1 MEIVTEATD
10 ARVLRSFAFLDVCGF
25 TSIIDASGDAAAV
38 GTLAE
43 FRRRVRDACG
53 RHGVRVAKWLGDG
66 AMVVGV
72 EPERLARGVWE
83 IVDDPDPERPRIR
96 AGFAFGEVLVFEGD
110 DYIGCTVNLAG
121 APVRRGTTR
130 RAPRRDRRREL
141 AGHSLPLQP
150 RDPIAIRGFRV
161 PVSVRSIGSTSEG
174 SVGQPPRGSDGSAG
188 GEHAARWSG
197 CRPAPGTACPSPQP
211 GR

>member
-1 MEIVTEATD
+1 MRRRRRLGGFIALAPSVHAAVRPGAHTGGVEIVTEATD
-10 ARVLRSFAFLDVCGF
+10 ARVLRGFAFLDVCGF

-66 AMVVGV
+66 AMVVGI

-83 IVDDPDPERPRIR
+83 IVDDADPQSPRIR

-110 DYIGCTVNLAG
+110 DYIGRTVNLAARLCDEARPG
-121 APVRRGTTR
+121 
-130 RAPRRDRRREL
+130 EL
-141 AGHSLPLQP
+141 LVATAEEHWTSTSLPLQP
-150 RDPIAIRGFRV
+150 RDPLAIRGFRV
-161 PVSVRSIGSTSEG
+161 PVAVRSTGPSSAPLRRTAAS
-174 SVGQPPRGSDGSAG
+174 RG
-188 GEHAARWSG
+188 
-197 CRPAPGTACPSPQP
+197 
-211 GR
+211 